1 MDSNT
6 TANVHSDTLKGSI
19 ILKGCTCT
27 ITNGTRIML
36 TGGCDGKNLQLQT
49 ESAEESADW
58 AAGINKHIT
67 FADENDYLLT

>member
-1 MDSNT
+1 
-6 TANVHSDTLKGSI
+6 
-19 ILKGCTCT
+19 
-27 ITNGTRIML
+27 ML